1 MIATRVREAISAG
14 DFPPGSQL
22 YEAELVGQ
30 LGISRG
36 PLREGLQ
43 RLTQEGLLTSV
54 RNRGLFVV
62 ELAPQNVHEMYL
74 AREAIERCAAAAV
87 VRTGPAAAARAL
99 QKVVTEMVAGA
110 RAQGHRSGRGG
121 RGRRPRGRAAGAAHG
136 RRRRRASRAGRAE
149 RAQCGASRAAGAG
162 ASRAAVSASRA
173 GVSAS
178 RGGR

>member
-74 AREAIERCAAAAV
+74 AREAIERRAAAAV

-110 RAQGHRSGRGG
+110 RAQGHGSGRGG

-136 RRRRRASRAGRAE
+136 RRRRRAGRAE
-149 RAQCGASRAAGAG
+149 RAQRGASRAGAG
-162 ASRAAVSASRA
+162 ASRA